1 MISVYF
7 QGKPFNATVIQ
18 VYPPI
23 SKAEEAEGEWFY
35 EDLQELF
42 GTNAP
47 KRCPFHYRRLECKS
61 RNQETP
67 AVTGEFGLGIQN
79 EAGQRLITAFPREHT
94 GHSKH
99 SFPTTKENTQHMDII
114 R

>member
-1 MISVYF
+1 MISVRL
-7 QGKPFNATVIQ
+7 QGKQFNITVIQ
-18 VYPPI
+18 VYVPTI
-23 SKAEEAEGEWFY
+23 NAEEAEVEWFY
-35 EDLQELF
+35 DDLEDLLEL
-42 GTNAP
+42 TP
-47 KRCPFHYRRLECKS
+47 KKRCPFHYRRLECKS